1 MGSVYQK
8 KGWLYLRV
16 KDASGR
22 WVARSTGLPVGAE
35 AQARELLRAAEAA
48 LSSAAELGLEEGTVA
63 AWAAEWIRQRRRR
76 GLAMVRDDERN
87 LRLYLLPAL
96 GSMKLDDVRPRH
108 VRRLVGELSA
118 RPSAMGGTLAPRTVR
133 SIYGTLRGLMADA
146 VREELTL
153 ATPCV
158 LGRADLPKL
167 RDKDPEWRG
176 RAVFSRDELE
186 LLISDDRINA
196 LRRVSY
202 ALLGLAGLRWGEAAA
217 LRWRAYD
224 RAQRPLGRL
233 TIAAAAS
240 DRRGGIGTTK
250 SEVTRY
256 VPVHPALARV
266 LAEWRGG
273 WESLMGRRPKGD
285 DLVLPAKK
293 RETRRGAHALQ
304 WLYEDCD
311 RLELRRR
318 RIHDLRRTFVSLAQA
333 DGATPDQVRWL
344 THTPGGIVALYTTLP
359 WDTLCG
365 VVSPIRV
372 SLRGRSGLVTL
383 VTRGSSSTRSERGG
397 GA

>member
-1 MGSVYQK
+1 MGSIYQK
-8 KGWLYLRV
+8 RGWLYLRV
-16 KDASGR
+16 KDRSGR
-22 WVARSTGLPVGAE
+22 WTSKATGLPAGEERA
-35 AQARELLRAAEAA
+35 AQDLLRSVEAA
-48 LSSAAELGLEEGTVA
+48 LSSAAELGLGEGTVA
-63 AWAAEWIRQRRRR
+63 AWAEEWIRQRRRR

-87 LRLYLLPAL
+87 LRLYLLPAI
-96 GSMKLDDVRPRH
+96 GGMKLDDVRPRH
-108 VRRLVGELSA
+108 VRRLVDELAA

-146 VREELTL
+146 VREELIL

-176 RAVFSRDELE
+176 NAVFTRDELE
-186 LLISDDRINA
+186 LLISDERINE

-224 RAQRPLGRL
+224 RAQKPLGRL

-250 SEVTRY
+250 TEVTRY
-256 VPVHPALARV
+256 VPVHPTLAAI

-273 WESLMGRRPKGD
+273 WEALMGRKPEPD
-285 DLVLPAKK
+285 DLILPAQK
-293 RETRRGAHALQ
+293 RATRRGAHALQ

-311 RLELRRR
+311 RLGIRRR
-318 RIHDLRRTFVSLAQA
+318 RVHDFRRTFVSLAQA

-359 WDTLCG
+359 WETLCA
-365 VVSPIRV
+365 VVAPIRV
-372 SLRGRSGLVTL
+372 SLRGRSELVTL
-383 VTRGSSSTRSERGG
+383 VTRR
-397 GA
+397 